1 MDWKNIRIEQDD
13 NLPYYMQLA
22 REIRRLILTGRIPLG
37 ERIPVSREL
46 MKIFKF
52 SSTTVEKGIGILV
65 EEGFLVRRPRIGTF
79 VAETLPV
86 KPRRQ
91 RKHSG
96 KVKVLFTDIFPYG
109 DFWFQILFE
118 LERGLSEQGCELVFL
133 RRENSAVI
141 DPKEL
146 ASDCLGVVMCGT
158 NSLRLAREVQAYKT
172 PLVLI
177 GGLDHDVSH
186 EFGLDLLMHDDA
198 EACYCGVK
206 HLLTLG
212 HRGIAVLTPCIGS
225 QYGNRQRE
233 GVERA
238 MREFGLTDREIRIV
252 GSEFATVES
261 GEELTKEL
269 VSSFP
274 DTTAIFVI
282 DAPMAIGCL
291 RAAEQLGL
299 SVPQDLSILT
309 AGSQWLCSIVNPAL
323 TSLTAYDEVKIA
335 RHALEKL
342 FGQIDNPEY
351 RKSITVLPRD
361 NKVVFR
367 RSVHAFRRA
376 GIKSAL

>member
-1 MDWKNIRIEQDD
+1 
-13 NLPYYMQLA
+13 
-22 REIRRLILTGRIPLG
+22 
-37 ERIPVSREL
+37 
-46 MKIFKF
+46 
-52 SSTTVEKGIGILV
+52 
-65 EEGFLVRRPRIGTF
+65 
-79 VAETLPV
+79 
-86 KPRRQ
+86 
-91 RKHSG
+91 
-96 KVKVLFTDIFPYG
+96 
-109 DFWFQILFE
+109 
-118 LERGLSEQGCELVFL
+118 
-133 RRENSAVI
+133 
-141 DPKEL
+141 
-146 ASDCLGVVMCGT
+146 
-158 NSLRLAREVQAYKT
+158 
-172 PLVLI
+172 
-177 GGLDHDVSH
+177 
-186 EFGLDLLMHDDA
+186 
-198 EACYCGVK
+198 
-206 HLLTLG
+206 
-212 HRGIAVLTPCIGS
+212 
-225 QYGNRQRE
+225 
-233 GVERA
+233 

-261 GEELTKEL
+261 GEELTKEV

-282 DAPMAIGCL
+282 DAPMAIACL
-291 RAAEQLGL
+291 RAAEQRGL

>member
-1 MDWKNIRIEQDD
+1 M
-13 NLPYYMQLA
+13 
-22 REIRRLILTGRIPLG
+22 
-37 ERIPVSREL
+37 
-46 MKIFKF
+46 
-52 SSTTVEKGIGILV
+52 
-65 EEGFLVRRPRIGTF
+65 
-79 VAETLPV
+79 
-86 KPRRQ
+86 
-91 RKHSG
+91 
-96 KVKVLFTDIFPYG
+96 
-109 DFWFQILFE
+109 
-118 LERGLSEQGCELVFL
+118 
-133 RRENSAVI
+133 
-141 DPKEL
+141 
-146 ASDCLGVVMCGT
+146 
-158 NSLRLAREVQAYKT
+158 
-172 PLVLI
+172 
-177 GGLDHDVSH
+177 
-186 EFGLDLLMHDDA
+186 
-198 EACYCGVK
+198 K

-238 MREFGLTDREIRIV
+238 MREFGLTDREIRMV

-261 GEELTKEL
+261 GEELTKEV

>member
-1 MDWKNIRIEQDD
+1 MDWKSIRIEQGDS
-13 NLPYYMQLA
+13 LPYYMQLA

-118 LERGLSEQGCELVFL
+118 LERGLSELGCELVFL

-198 EACYCGVK
+198 ETCYCGIK
-206 HLLTLG
+206 HLLALG
-212 HRGIAVLTPCIGS
+212 HRGIAVLAPCVDSQFGS
-225 QYGNRQRE
+225 CQRVGIE
-233 GVERA
+233 KA
-238 MREFGLTDREIRIV
+238 MREFGLTEKEIHIIECE
-252 GSEFATVES
+252 SISVES
-261 GEELTKEL
+261 GEELTREV
-269 VSSFP
+269 VSTYP

-282 DAPMAIGCL
+282 DAPMAAGCL
-291 RAAEQLGL
+291 RAAAQLGI
-299 SVPQDLSILT
+299 SVPQELSVLT
-309 AGSQWLCSIVNPAL
+309 VDSRWFCSIVNPAL
-323 TSLTAYDEVKIA
+323 TALAAYDETQIA

-342 FGQIDNPEY
+342 FGQINTPGY
-351 RKSITVLPRD
+351 HKCVTRLQRG
-361 NKVVFR
+361 NKIIFR
-367 RSVHAFRRA
+367 NSVHAFRR
-376 GIKSAL
+376 SDPQSFL